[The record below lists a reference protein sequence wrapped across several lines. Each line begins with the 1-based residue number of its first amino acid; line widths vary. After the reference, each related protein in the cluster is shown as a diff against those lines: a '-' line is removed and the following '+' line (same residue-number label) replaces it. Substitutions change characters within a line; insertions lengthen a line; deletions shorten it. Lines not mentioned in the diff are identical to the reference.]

1 MTGTI
6 ILIARTADVVP
17 RRQAAQ
23 LPTRHAEPDDRDA
36 LAQLFYSA
44 YEAVG
49 LDSANGGVDTLD
61 EAKNI
66 VAELFDG
73 TYGPFLP
80 EASPVVLNDTG
91 EIVAAS
97 LVVQRRTGD
106 GLPDAPYIFELFTH
120 SAHRRQGLA
129 ERLVRESAAA
139 LQEAGHERVS
149 LRIREDNSPALA
161 LYLTLDFNRWQAEA
175 EDDEL

>member
-6 ILIARTADVVP
+6 ILIARTADVIP
-17 RRQAAQ
+17 RGTKAD
-23 LPTRHAEPDDRDA
+23 LPTRRAQAEDKDA

-49 LDSANGGVDTLD
+49 LDSANGGVDSLD
-61 EAKNI
+61 EARE
-66 VAELFDG
+66 VVEGLFDG
-73 TYGPFLP
+73 EYGPFLP
-80 EASPVVLNDTG
+80 EASPVVVNDSG
-91 EIVAAS
+91 EIIAAS
-97 LVVQRRTGD
+97 LVVERRRGE

-129 ERLVRESAAA
+129 ERLVRESVAA
-139 LQEAGHERVS
+139 LKESGHERVS

-161 LYLTLDFNRWQAEA
+161 LYLTLDFNRWQPEA